1 MYISEAIEAESY
13 KSCQSIEGQLAYS
26 IVKGKHFVKFS
37 TFEVVSSLK
46 FLAMPLCLL
55 VSTCTGKMEKE
66 GDNRNIVITGV
77 SVTLAT
83 CACL

>member
-1 MYISEAIEAESY
+1 MYIPEAIEAESY
-13 KSCQSIEGQLAYS
+13 KSCQSIEGQLTYS
-26 IVKGKHFVKFS
+26 IVKGKHLVKFS

-55 VSTCTGKMEKE
+55 VSTCTGKMEE
-66 GDNRNIVITGV
+66 GDNKSIVITGV